1 MSGYYAYVILGEE
14 LVGGIVIDTWIEAVF
29 VNREHAHFHE
39 NRLNRDAP
47 PFIRY
52 KTRAREITFD
62 LSKGGD

>member
-62 LSKGGD
+62 LSKGED